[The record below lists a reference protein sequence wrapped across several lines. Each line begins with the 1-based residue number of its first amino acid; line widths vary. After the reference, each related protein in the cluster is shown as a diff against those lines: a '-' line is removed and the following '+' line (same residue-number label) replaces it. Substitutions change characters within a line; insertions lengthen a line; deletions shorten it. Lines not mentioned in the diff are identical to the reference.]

1 MKNKKICFNCG
12 KPVVKD
18 VIALHRKL
26 FSYNVDRFF
35 CLPCLAEYLECSEDE
50 LKKLIKEL
58 KEQGCVYF
66 K

>member
-1 MKNKKICFNCG
+1 MEKKKVCFNCG
-12 KPVVKD
+12 ELVVKD
-18 VIALHRKL
+18 VISLHRKL
-26 FSYNVDRFF
+26 FSDNVDRFF
-35 CLPCLAEYLECSEDE
+35 CLSCLAEYLECTEED

>member
-50 LKKLIKEL
+50 LKKINKRIKRA
-58 KEQGCVYF
+58 GMCVF
-66 K
+66 